1 MTSFTRTKKRRNRS
15 MELLEQRII
24 KDGIVKAGNVLKV
37 DSFLN
42 HQIDIDLMNE
52 IGKEFKRIFSDV
64 EITKIFTIEASGIAI
79 AAIVAQYFNVPVVFA
94 KKTQS
99 INLDGSVYSTK
110 IESFTH
116 KRVYDVIVS
125 KKYLSADDKILV
137 VDDFLANGCAAE
149 GLIELI
155 NESGATLQG
164 VGIIIEKGF
173 QDGGKRLR
181 ERGIRVESLAI
192 VDAMNDETGEIKFR
206 H

>member
-1 MTSFTRTKKRRNRS
+1 M
-15 MELLEQRII
+15 MELLEERIR

-42 HQIDIDLMNE
+42 HQIDIGLMNE

-64 EITKIFTIEASGIAI
+64 EITKILTVEASGIAI

-94 KKTQS
+94 KKSQS
-99 INLDGSVYSTK
+99 INIDGSVYCSK

-125 KKYLSADDKILV
+125 KKYLSADDKILI
-137 VDDFLANGCAAE
+137 VDDFLANGCAAD
-149 GLIELI
+149 GLIDII

-192 VDAMNDETGEIKFR
+192 VDSMDDTTGQIVFR

>member
-1 MTSFTRTKKRRNRS
+1 
-15 MELLEQRII
+15 MELLEKRIQ
-24 KDGIVKAGNVLKV
+24 KDGVVKAGNVLKV

-64 EITKIFTIEASGIAI
+64 EVTKILTIEASGIAI
-79 AAIVAQYFNVPVVFA
+79 AAIVAQYFGVPVVFA
-94 KKTQS
+94 KKSQS

-125 KKYLSADDKILV
+125 KKYLSPEDKILV
-137 VDDFLANGCAAE
+137 VDDFLANGCAVD
-149 GLIELI
+149 GLIDLI

-181 ERGIRVESLAI
+181 ERGVRVESLAI
-192 VDAMNDETGEIKFR
+192 VESMNDETGDIVF
-206 H
+206 HH

>member
-1 MTSFTRTKKRRNRS
+1 
-15 MELLEQRII
+15 MELLEQRIV
-24 KDGIVKAGNVLKV
+24 KDGIVKKGNVLKV

-64 EITKIFTIEASGIAI
+64 EITKIFTIEASGIAV

-125 KKYLSADDKILV
+125 KKYLSPDDRILV

-181 ERGIRVESLAI
+181 EKGIRVESLAI
-192 VDAMNDETGEIKFR
+192 IDAMNDETGEIKFR